1 MEVRIRPARAEEA
14 SALTELVRRSKAHWG
29 YDPEFLEACR
39 AELTIRP
46 DEIDVRRIVV
56 AEDAHLGVL
65 GVASLEGTA
74 PHGCVGLCFVEP
86 GAIGCGVGRLLYA
99 HVMGT
104 ARELGFTRITIDS
117 DPNAEAFYRRMGARP
132 VGDTPAGSIPRRE
145 LPLLE
150 VVFAPGRYSW
160 THAWTGGRRAIH
172 LGNVAE
178 FQSQF
183 SPASASAS
191 AEAGHYSC
199 LAAFISPHP
208 AVLILP
214 RAVPR
219 DWIDMVA
226 DVLGWGQVEVYDG
239 LAEPGPAS
247 SADRGRRTGPVR
259 WLLPGTAPAPSAP
272 TAGPTGGLSRAV
284 LSRPALAERLK
295 SLGLPLVPWGL
306 TPAFAEL
313 TGSTPGPDALRYESK
328 RAAHELFTQL
338 QPAHPGIRVP
348 QQWQPAT
355 RRAAV
360 RLLRARSRAG
370 RATVV
375 KTEHGAGGS
384 GTWVI
389 RDDRLWNYGLRN
401 YGLRSPPPH
410 GPLLLEE
417 FVAGE
422 TGPRD
427 LTFDGLVDAEGRVHE
442 AGVAVM
448 DVEETAYQGATVGPG
463 VVPQSLAEL
472 LARFGR
478 AVGERIA
485 ASGYRGWFDVDFV
498 AGPEG
503 RPAPTEINLRMTG
516 PSVAFMVK
524 ARLDEI
530 RGGDH
535 LVRTVDYIPLGARLP
550 GPELSVLL
558 RETAKRCAGIDAVLV
573 PSIPTAAFEPA
584 PRLGVVLAA
593 HTRERL
599 DAAEALV
606 RAAVQDTGRMFTP

>member
-1 MEVRIRPARAEEA
+1 MRIRPARAEEA
-14 SALTELVRRSKAHWG
+14 TALTELVLRSKAHWG
-29 YDPEFLEACR
+29 YDAEFLEACR
-39 AELTIRP
+39 EELTVRP
-46 DEIDVRRIVV
+46 GEIADRRIVV
-56 AEDAHLGVL
+56 AEDADLGML

-74 PHGCVGLCFVEP
+74 PQGRVGLCFVEP
-86 GAIGCGVGRLLYA
+86 RAIGRGVGRALYS
-99 HVMGT
+99 HVMGA
-104 ARELGFTRITIDS
+104 ARDLGFTRITIES
-117 DPNAEAFYRRMGARP
+117 DPNAEPFYRRMGARP
-132 VGDTPAGSIPRRE
+132 VGRTPSGSIAGRE

-150 VVFAPGRYSW
+150 VVFATPRDGW
-160 THAWTGGRRAIH
+160 THAWTGGRRAVH

-183 SPASASAS
+183 GPASSQAA
-191 AEAGHYSC
+191 HYSC
-199 LAAFISPHP
+199 LAALISPHP

-214 RAVPR
+214 RAVPP
-219 DWIDMVA
+219 DWIDLVGGA
-226 DVLGWGQVEVYDG
+226 LGWGPVEVYDG
-239 LAEPGPAS
+239 LTEPGAAS
-247 SADRGRRTGPVR
+247 GMDRSRTGPVR
-259 WLLPGTAPAPSAP
+259 RLFPAADPALPVPPDEQAS
-272 TAGPTGGLSRAV
+272 GLSRAV

-295 SLGLPLVPWGL
+295 SLGLPLVPWGR

-313 TGSTPGPDALRYESK
+313 AGEPLGPDALRYESK
-328 RAAHELFTQL
+328 RAAHELFTRL
-338 QPAHPGIRVP
+338 SPAHPGIRVP
-348 QQWQPAT
+348 EQWQAAT
-355 RRAAV
+355 RRAAA
-360 RLLRARSRAG
+360 RLLRARSREG

-389 RDDRLWNYGLRN
+389 RDYGFR
-401 YGLRSPPPH
+401 PPLPR

-422 TGPRD
+422 TEPRD
-427 LTFDGLVDAEGRVHE
+427 LTFDGLVDTAGRVHE
-442 AGVAVM
+442 VGVAVM
-448 DVEETAYQGATVGPG
+448 DVEGTAYQGATVGPG
-463 VVPQSLAEL
+463 VVPQPLTET

-498 AGPEG
+498 TGPDG

-524 ARLDEI
+524 ARLDET

-535 LVRTVDYIPLGARLP
+535 LVRTVDHVPLGARLP
-550 GPELSVLL
+550 GPELSALL
-558 RETAKRCAGIDAVLV
+558 RETAKRCGGIDAVLV
-573 PSIPTAAFEPA
+573 PSIPTASFEPA

-606 RAAVQDTGRMFTP
+606 RAAAQDTGRMFTP

>member
-1 MEVRIRPARAEEA
+1 VEVRIRPARADEA
-14 SALTELVRRSKAHWG
+14 TALTELVVRSKAHWG
-29 YDPEFLEACR
+29 YDAKFLEACR
-39 AELTIRP
+39 EKLTVRA
-46 DEIDVRRIVV
+46 DEIDGRRIVV
-56 AEDAHLGVL
+56 AEDADLGVL
-65 GVASLEGTA
+65 GAASLEGTA
-74 PHGCVGLCFVEP
+74 PRGRLGLCFVEP
-86 GAIGCGVGRLLYA
+86 HAIGRGVGRALYS

-104 ARELGFTRITIDS
+104 ARALGFTRITIES
-117 DPNAEAFYRRMGARP
+117 DPHAEPFYRRMGARP
-132 VGDTPAGSIPRRE
+132 AGGTPSGPIEGRE

-150 VVFAPGRYSW
+150 VLFVTPSDGW
-160 THAWTGGRRAIH
+160 THAWTEGRRAIH

-183 SPASASAS
+183 GPAS
-191 AEAGHYSC
+191 AEAAHYSC
-199 LAAFISPHP
+199 LAAFVSPHP
-208 AVLILP
+208 AALILP
-214 RAVPR
+214 REVPP
-219 DWIDMVA
+219 DWIDLVGG
-226 DVLGWGQVEVYDG
+226 VLGWGPVEVYDG
-239 LAEPGPAS
+239 LSRE
-247 SADRGRRTGPVR
+247 R
-259 WLLPGTAPAPSAP
+259 
-272 TAGPTGGLSRAV
+272 AGDLSRAV

-295 SLGLPLVPWGL
+295 SLGLPLVPWGR

-313 TGSTPGPDALRYESK
+313 AGESLGPDALRYESK
-328 RAAHELFTQL
+328 RAAHELFTRL
-338 QPAHPGIRVP
+338 APAHPGITVPEQWRV
-348 QQWQPAT
+348 AT
-355 RRAAV
+355 RRAAA
-360 RLLRARSRAG
+360 RLLRTRSRAG

-389 RDDRLWNYGLRN
+389 RNHGFRA
-401 YGLRSPPPH
+401 SPLPR

-417 FVAGE
+417 FVSGE
-422 TGPRD
+422 TEPRD

-442 AGVAVM
+442 VGVAVM
-448 DVEETAYQGATVGPG
+448 DVEGTAYRGATVGPG
-463 VVPQSLAEL
+463 VVPPPLTGTV
-472 LARFGR
+472 ARFGR
-478 AVGERIA
+478 AVGERVA

-498 AGPEG
+498 TGSDG

-535 LVRTVDYIPLGARLP
+535 LVRTVDHVPLGARLP
-550 GPELSVLL
+550 GPELSAFL
-558 RETAKRCAGIDAVLV
+558 RETARRCGGIDAVLV

-606 RAAVQDTGRMFTP
+606 RTAAQDTGRMFLS

>member
-1 MEVRIRPARAEEA
+1 MEVRIRPARADEA
-14 SALTELVRRSKAHWG
+14 TALTDLVVRSKAHWG
-29 YDPEFLEACR
+29 YDAEFLAACR
-39 AELTIRP
+39 EELTIRA
-46 DEIDVRRIVV
+46 DEIDDRRIVV
-56 AEDAHLGVL
+56 AEDEALGML
-65 GVASLEGTA
+65 GAASLEGTA
-74 PHGCVGLCFVEP
+74 PHGRLGLCFVEP
-86 GAIGCGVGRLLYA
+86 HAIGRGVGRALYS

-104 ARELGFTRITIDS
+104 ARALGFTRITIES
-117 DPNAEAFYRRMGARP
+117 DPHAEPFYRRMGARP
-132 VGDTPAGSIPRRE
+132 CGDTPSGSVEGRE
-145 LPLLE
+145 LPLLD
-150 VVFAPGRYSW
+150 VLFATPGDGW
-160 THAWTGGRRAIH
+160 TYAWTEGRRAIH

-183 SPASASAS
+183 GPAST
-191 AEAGHYSC
+191 EAAHYSC

-208 AVLILP
+208 AALILP
-214 RAVPR
+214 REVPP
-219 DWIDMVA
+219 DWIDLVGG
-226 DVLGWGQVEVYDG
+226 VLGWGPVEVYDG
-239 LAEPGPAS
+239 LSRE
-247 SADRGRRTGPVR
+247 R
-259 WLLPGTAPAPSAP
+259 
-272 TAGPTGGLSRAV
+272 AGDLSRAV

-295 SLGLPLVPWGL
+295 SLGLPLVPWGR

-313 TGSTPGPDALRYESK
+313 TGEPLGPDALRYESK
-328 RAAHELFTQL
+328 RASHELFTRL
-338 QPAHPGIRVP
+338 APAHPGIRVP
-348 QQWQPAT
+348 EQWRAAT
-355 RRAAV
+355 RRAAA
-360 RLLRARSRAG
+360 RLLRTRSRAG

-389 RDDRLWNYGLRN
+389 RNHGFRASSLPR
-401 YGLRSPPPH
+401 

-417 FVAGE
+417 FVSGATE
-422 TGPRD
+422 PRD

-442 AGVAVM
+442 VGVAVM
-448 DVEETAYQGATVGPG
+448 DVEGTAYRGATVGPG
-463 VVPQSLAEL
+463 VVPPPLTGTV
-472 LARFGR
+472 ARFGR

-498 AGPEG
+498 TGSDG

-535 LVRTVDYIPLGARLP
+535 LVRTVDHVPLGARLP
-550 GPELSVLL
+550 GPELSAFL
-558 RETAKRCAGIDAVLV
+558 RETARRCGGIDAVLV

-606 RAAVQDTGRMFTP
+606 RTAAQDTGRMFLS

>member
-1 MEVRIRPARAEEA
+1 MEVRIRPARADEA
-14 SALTELVRRSKAHWG
+14 TALTELVVRSKAHWG
-29 YDPEFLEACR
+29 YDAEFLAACR
-39 AELTIRP
+39 EELTIRA
-46 DEIDVRRIVV
+46 DEIDDRRIVV
-56 AEDAHLGVL
+56 AEDEALGML
-65 GVASLEGTA
+65 GAASLEGTA
-74 PHGCVGLCFVEP
+74 PHGRLGLCFVEP
-86 GAIGCGVGRLLYA
+86 HAIGRGVGRALYS

-104 ARELGFTRITIDS
+104 ARALGFTRITIES
-117 DPNAEAFYRRMGARP
+117 DPHAEPFYRRMGARP
-132 VGDTPAGSIPRRE
+132 CGDTPSGSVEGRE
-145 LPLLE
+145 LPLLD
-150 VVFAPGRYSW
+150 VLFATPGDGW
-160 THAWTGGRRAIH
+160 TYAWTEGRRAIH

-183 SPASASAS
+183 GPAST
-191 AEAGHYSC
+191 EAAHYSC

-208 AVLILP
+208 AALILP
-214 RAVPR
+214 REVPP
-219 DWIDMVA
+219 DWIDLVGG
-226 DVLGWGQVEVYDG
+226 VLGWGPVEVYDG
-239 LAEPGPAS
+239 LSRE
-247 SADRGRRTGPVR
+247 R
-259 WLLPGTAPAPSAP
+259 
-272 TAGPTGGLSRAV
+272 AGDLSRAV

-295 SLGLPLVPWGL
+295 SLGLPLVPWGR

-313 TGSTPGPDALRYESK
+313 TGEPLGPDALRYESK
-328 RAAHELFTQL
+328 RASHELFTRL
-338 QPAHPGIRVP
+338 APAHPGIRVP
-348 QQWQPAT
+348 EQWRAAT
-355 RRAAV
+355 RRAAA
-360 RLLRARSRAG
+360 RLLRTRSRAG

-389 RDDRLWNYGLRN
+389 RNHGFRASSLPR
-401 YGLRSPPPH
+401 

-417 FVAGE
+417 FVSGATE
-422 TGPRD
+422 PRD

-442 AGVAVM
+442 VGVAVM
-448 DVEETAYQGATVGPG
+448 DVEGTAYRGATVGPG
-463 VVPQSLAEL
+463 VVPPPLTGTV
-472 LARFGR
+472 ARFGR

-498 AGPEG
+498 TGSDG

-535 LVRTVDYIPLGARLP
+535 LVRTVDHVPLGARLP
-550 GPELSVLL
+550 GPELSAFLEGDGEAVRRHRRRPGALDPYRRL
-558 RETAKRCAGIDAVLV
+558 RTG
-573 PSIPTAAFEPA
+573 

-606 RAAVQDTGRMFTP
+606 RTAAQDTGRMFLS

>member
-1 MEVRIRPARAEEA
+1 MEVRIRPARADEA
-14 SALTELVRRSKAHWG
+14 TALTDLVVRSKAHWG
-29 YDPEFLEACR
+29 YDAEFLAACR
-39 AELTIRP
+39 EELTIRA
-46 DEIDVRRIVV
+46 DEIDDRRIVV
-56 AEDAHLGVL
+56 AEDEALGML
-65 GVASLEGTA
+65 GAASLEGTA
-74 PHGCVGLCFVEP
+74 PHGRLGLCFVEP
-86 GAIGCGVGRLLYA
+86 HAIGRGVGRALYS

-104 ARELGFTRITIDS
+104 ARALGFTRITIES
-117 DPNAEAFYRRMGARP
+117 DPHAEPFYRRMGARP
-132 VGDTPAGSIPRRE
+132 CGDTPSGSVEGRE
-145 LPLLE
+145 LPLLD
-150 VVFAPGRYSW
+150 VLFATPGDGW
-160 THAWTGGRRAIH
+160 TYAWTEGRRAIH

-183 SPASASAS
+183 GPAST
-191 AEAGHYSC
+191 EAAHYSC

-208 AVLILP
+208 AALILP
-214 RAVPR
+214 REVPP
-219 DWIDMVA
+219 DWIDLVGG
-226 DVLGWGQVEVYDG
+226 VLGWGPVEVYDG
-239 LAEPGPAS
+239 LSRE
-247 SADRGRRTGPVR
+247 R
-259 WLLPGTAPAPSAP
+259 
-272 TAGPTGGLSRAV
+272 AGDLSRAV

-295 SLGLPLVPWGL
+295 SLGLPLVPWGR

-313 TGSTPGPDALRYESK
+313 TGEPLGPDALRYESK
-328 RAAHELFTQL
+328 RASHELFTRL
-338 QPAHPGIRVP
+338 APAHPGIRVP
-348 QQWQPAT
+348 EQWRAAT
-355 RRAAV
+355 RRAAA
-360 RLLRARSRAG
+360 RLLRTRSRAG

-389 RDDRLWNYGLRN
+389 RNHGFRAASLPR
-401 YGLRSPPPH
+401 

-417 FVAGE
+417 FVSGATE
-422 TGPRD
+422 PRD
-427 LTFDGLVDAEGRVHE
+427 LTFDGLVDVEGRVHE
-442 AGVAVM
+442 VGVAVM
-448 DVEETAYQGATVGPG
+448 DVEGTAYRGATVGPG
-463 VVPQSLAEL
+463 VVPPPLTGTV
-472 LARFGR
+472 ARFGR

-498 AGPEG
+498 TGSDG

-535 LVRTVDYIPLGARLP
+535 LVRTVDHVPLGARLP
-550 GPELSVLL
+550 GPELSAFL
-558 RETAKRCAGIDAVLV
+558 RETARRCGGIDAVLV

-606 RAAVQDTGRMFTP
+606 RTAAQDTGRMFLS